1 MLEIIVRCGYGE
13 LNELGTGH
21 LNRSL
26 NIIKFL
32 KKKNHINSK
41 KILFVLNN
49 SSKNKDAIKL
59 ITAFDKNIKINILK
73 NNKAKN
79 SLDFLN
85 KLRSKLILIDTLSN
99 FSSHKLKIIKKKC
112 NQIILIDDKNFNS
125 KEYNLRINPLIFEKN
140 LKTSKKMYGF
150 RFNILSAFFNNF
162 KSRKIKNKIFIFFGG
177 YDHKKYNLKILSI
190 LRKNNFHNFQFYFD
204 ESYKSKKILKFR
216 NKKFY
221 KRSNFHLHLTSSEKV
236 LCSGGLIA
244 FEAYI
249 L

>member
-73 NNKAKN
+73 
-79 SLDFLN
+79 
-85 KLRSKLILIDTLSN
+85 II
-99 FSSHKLKIIKKKC
+99 KLKI
-112 NQIILIDDKNFNS
+112 L
-125 KEYNLRINPLIFEKN
+125 
-140 LKTSKKMYGF
+140 
-150 RFNILSAFFNNF
+150 
-162 KSRKIKNKIFIFFGG
+162 
-177 YDHKKYNLKILSI
+177 
-190 LRKNNFHNFQFYFD
+190 
-204 ESYKSKKILKFR
+204 
-216 NKKFY
+216 
-221 KRSNFHLHLTSSEKV
+221 
-236 LCSGGLIA
+236 
-244 FEAYI
+244 
-249 L
+249 